1 MSAPSFVPAKPA
13 LREIA
18 DGVYVFE
25 QPPGGWCL
33 NNAGL
38 ITGSNR
44 SALIDTAAT
53 EQRARRLKAEVE
65 QIVPNGPD
73 MVVNTHFHGD
83 HVFGN
88 LLFAPRATI
97 VAHEGTRSDITEA
110 GFGLRTLWPTVEW
123 GALELV
129 VPDLTFRDS
138 VRRCSCAPPGR
149 GGRASQ
155 PTGHQVAYCPVHP

>member
-38 ITGSNR
+38 ITGSTR
-44 SALIDTAAT
+44 SVLIDTAAT

-73 MVVNTHFHGD
+73 MVVNTHFHRD

-88 LLFAPRATI
+88 FLFAR
-97 VAHEGTRSDITEA
+97 
-110 GFGLRTLWPTVEW
+110 
-123 GALELV
+123 
-129 VPDLTFRDS
+129 
-138 VRRCSCAPPGR
+138 PGR
-149 GGRASQ
+149 RSSRTRAPARTSPRRVSVCARSGRPSSGAPSNWWCR
-155 PTGHQVAYCPVHP
+155 T